1 MDSRFWLG
9 LVLGLIV
16 AVIILGLRGNYAK
29 KYNQQFFVIKSN
41 LSPHDRKRR
50 KINLYTWNIFGILI
64 GLLFIIVTYYFKA
77 ALGAV
82 TCGFFIGF
90 LLLFMGIGGLI
101 LLIKELRN

>member
-1 MDSRFWLG
+1 MDNRFWIG
-9 LVLGLIV
+9 LVLGL
-16 AVIILGLRGNYAK
+16 VITLIIFGIRGNYAK
-29 KYNQQFFVIKSN
+29 KNKQQFFVIKSN

-50 KINLYTWNIFGILI
+50 KINLYTWNIFGILL

-90 LLLFMGIGGLI
+90 TLLFMGICGLI
-101 LLIKELRN
+101 ILTKELKH